1 MAKRRQCRNC
11 EWWDNTHIRVKSFP
25 KLEWLPEPGLCR
37 KNKPGAQQIEKTI
50 YVGVQ
55 PFMDAN
61 DFCGEFRQVK
71 ES

>member
-1 MAKRRQCRNC
+1 MKRECRNC
-11 EWWDNTHIRVKSFP
+11 EWWDNAHVRVKSCP
-25 KLEWLPEPGLCR
+25 ELEWLPDPGICR
-37 KNKPGAQQIEKTI
+37 KHKPGAQQIEKTI